1 MKPMEIR
8 KNISNQS
15 CELIVTGRIDGA
27 MANQLEVEVLDC
39 ERQGMSEIFIN
50 LSEATFLCSAAI
62 RVLLQHYRQM
72 KNSGKKFLV
81 TRPSA
86 EAASALETTGFTAL
100 IER

>member
-1 MKPMEIR
+1 MQIR

-15 CELIVTGRIDGA
+15 CELIVPGRIDGA
-27 MANQLEVEVLDC
+27 MANQLEIEVLAC
-39 ERQGMSEIFIN
+39 ERQGLNEIFVN

-72 KNSGKKFLV
+72 KNSGKKFFV
-81 TRPSA
+81 TRPSS
-86 EAASALETTGFTAL
+86 EATTALETTGFTDM

>member
-1 MKPMEIR
+1 MQIR
-8 KNISNQS
+8 KNISSQS
-15 CELIVTGRIDGA
+15 CELIVPGRIDGA
-27 MANQLEVEVLDC
+27 MANQLEVEVLAC
-39 ERQGMSEIFIN
+39 ERQGLSEIFVN

-72 KNSGKKFLV
+72 RNNGKKFLV

-86 EAASALETTGFTAL
+86 EAAAALETTGFTDM